1 MKKQFVTYEIALKLK
16 ELGFDEPC
24 FGVFDLESEDRFK
37 IRKPSF
43 NMSNNSTKTL
53 DEFGLLL
60 STEGVTGLIKAPL
73 WQQAIEFLLKGLHQK
88 YPYIHIMYVNPNEY
102 SILMEQPK
110 DTFTGRD
117 YVDYGVE
124 TIEELVLKMI
134 ELYNIKN
141 IL

>member
-24 FGVFDLESEDRFK
+24 LY
-37 IRKPSF
+37 SF
-43 NMSNNSTKTL
+43 
-53 DEFGLLL
+53 EFGN
-60 STEGVTGLIKAPL
+60 GGLECKLNPNLKSNTTCDIGEITAPL

-117 YVDYGVE
+117 YVDYGVNS
-124 TIEELVLKMI
+124 IEELVLKMI
-134 ELYNIKN
+134 ELY
-141 IL
+141 

>member
-1 MKKQFVTYEIALKLK
+1 MEKQFCIYSISLKLK
-16 ELGFDEPC
+16 KLGFDEEC
-24 FGVFDLESEDRFK
+24 FGYFDEDANFCTFEYYDVERQ
-37 IRKPSF
+37 
-43 NMSNNSTKTL
+43 NSTIQS
-53 DEFGLLL
+53 EYAG
-60 STEGVTGLIKAPL
+60 IKQCTAPL

-117 YVDYGVE
+117 YVDYGVNS
-124 TIEELVLKMI
+124 IEELVLKMI
-134 ELYNIKN
+134 ELYNIK